1 MSVKQ
6 LTRIAFLGSL
16 MYIVFQSFSGFLYI
30 EMITFTICSFSM
42 VFSRKEV
49 VIAAFLFGVIQ
60 ILFHGLMFWNVMYI
74 LIYPIYAYICSTYRS
89 FFMQHKI
96 GFYMVGGFFSFLT
109 GQLVEL
115 PFLLVSKKVTII
127 YMLMGLKTSLIQGC
141 VTFLEFL
148 MLHDPVHRVLKRIE
162 ERK

>member
-16 MYIVFQSFSGFLYI
+16 LYIVFHSFSNFLYI
-30 EMITFTICSFSM
+30 EMITFTLCSFSL

-49 VIAAFLFGVIQ
+49 VIASFLFGMIQ

-74 LIYPIYAYICSTYRS
+74 LIYPTYAYLCATYRS
-89 FFMQHKI
+89 FFMRHKI
-96 GFYMVGGFFSFLT
+96 GFYMIGGFFSFLT

-115 PFLLVSKKVTII
+115 PFLLVSKKVTLI

-141 VTFLEFL
+141 ITFLEFL
-148 MLHDPVHRVLKRIE
+148 MLHDPVQQLLERIE
-162 ERK
+162 QRK